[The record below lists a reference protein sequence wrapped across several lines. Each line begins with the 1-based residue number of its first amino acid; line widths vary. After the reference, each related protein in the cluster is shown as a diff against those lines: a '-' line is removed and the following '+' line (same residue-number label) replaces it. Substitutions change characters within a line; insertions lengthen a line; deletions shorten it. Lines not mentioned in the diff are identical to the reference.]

1 MDETYT
7 FKRGVLDAAPTM
19 LGYLSIGLT
28 VGILGVSAHLPIWFI
43 VGMSIFVYAQ
53 CTIAKHNAFLH
64 LVQKMISA
72 IQ

>member
-43 VGMSIFVYAQ
+43 VGMSIFVYAGSAQ
-53 CTIAKHNAFLH
+53 FL
-64 LVQKMISA
+64 MNCSYARFTDRFFSA
-72 IQ
+72 L